1 MELVNPVSRST
12 ADSYSADFC
21 VKNHL
26 VDDIGS
32 KSTSK
37 QTLSDVRIIWFKKK
51 KKIKKMCIGTNLW

>member
-26 VDDIGS
+26 VDDIS
-32 KSTSK
+32 RKNTFE
-37 QTLSDVRIIWFKKK
+37 QTLSDIRIKLLKKK
-51 KKIKKMCIGTNLW
+51 QPKKMYIGINLW

>member
-26 VDDIGS
+26 VDDIGR
-32 KSTSK
+32 KNTFE
-37 QTLSDVRIIWFKKK
+37 QTLRDIRIKLLKKPT
-51 KKIKKMCIGTNLW
+51 KKMYIGINLW